1 MYLYHMRSV
10 GWPYIISDFHEIKK
24 LLNKIFYP
32 DITNI
37 IIQFNQTTCWDD
49 DCDFDLCI
57 SRHSQTTTKSVM
69 TIHI

>member
-10 GWPYIISDFHEIKK
+10 GWPEIISIGWPEIISDFHEIKK
-24 LLNKIFYP
+24 LLNKRFYP

-57 SRHSQTTTKSVM
+57 SRHSQN
-69 TIHI
+69 HN